1 MLIRPKVA
9 LDYVSVGRFT
19 SAHLCYHLPLLF
31 TLLLLLSIMY
41 LGVMAQTAM
50 MCSIAVTVMA
60 ASSLMERSVGY

>member
-31 TLLLLLSIMY
+31 TLLSIIY
-41 LGVMAQTAM
+41 LGVIAQTAM
-50 MCSIAVTVMA
+50 MCSIAIAVMA